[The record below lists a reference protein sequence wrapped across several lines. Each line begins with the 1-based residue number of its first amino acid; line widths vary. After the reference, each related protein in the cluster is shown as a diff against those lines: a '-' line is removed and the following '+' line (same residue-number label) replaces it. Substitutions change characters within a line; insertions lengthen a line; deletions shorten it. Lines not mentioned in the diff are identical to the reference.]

1 MGLKAVS
8 AGGTTPLTAD
18 VYRIG
23 ANAKNISIMKQG
35 AIEDFY
41 TVPSGRIFT
50 GYIQGTYFYYPII
63 KTAEGQS
70 SSMTKDYQ
78 GTYKG
83 NEPLPVVLVAGTTL
97 RSYDSS
103 YDYSVFGVES
113 DA

>member
-1 MGLKAVS
+1 MGLTAVT
-8 AGGTTPLTAD
+8 AGGTTPTTLD

-35 AIEDFY
+35 TVEDFY
-41 TVPSGRIFT
+41 TVPAGRIFT

-70 SSMTKDYQ
+70 ASMTKDYNS
-78 GTYKG
+78 TYKG
-83 NEPLPVVLVAGTTL
+83 NEPLPVVLLAGTSL
-97 RSYDSS
+97 RNYDTS